1 VKNKQHSFLEN
12 QKDIIDSET
21 IMGRVRAGKE
31 KTYPLEDVIK
41 EFDNDCISANN
52 NGDNCVS
59 IDEESEYIDIFETD
73 WYKALEA
80 EETPGGNLRF
90 YRKLVK
96 MTQSELAEKL
106 GIVKQN
112 VSNMENGKR
121 TISKDMAKK
130 LAKIFRTSPAR
141 FI

>member
-1 VKNKQHSFLEN
+1 MLVVVNQPPIDFQIKGAFIPKN
-12 QKDIIDSET
+12 IIDT
-21 IMGRVRAGKE
+21 VKRQYG
-31 KTYPLEDVIK
+31 ED
-41 EFDNDCISANN
+41 
-52 NGDNCVS
+52 CVS
-59 IDEESEYIDIFETD
+59 VEEESDYINIDDLD
-73 WYKALEA
+73 WYKQAKA
-80 EETPGGNLRF
+80 EETPGGNLRT
-90 YRKLVK
+90 YRQMQK